1 VFKRGPHCFS
11 HRTAQIRLQ
20 AVDGLSGSVE
30 MLVGDVR
37 SVTVFVIGTDRPEED
52 GGVEG
57 DGNRAEI
64 DYVGRL
70 RRTFSLISDS
80 VVMSG

>member
-1 VFKRGPHCFS
+1 
-11 HRTAQIRLQ
+11 
-20 AVDGLSGSVE
+20 
-30 MLVGDVR
+30 MLVGDVC
-37 SVTVFVIGTDRPEED
+37 SVTVFVIGADRPKED

-70 RRTFSLISDS
+70 RRTFSFISDS